1 MTSASSLPPSLH
13 RDVHH
18 FIQYLRLE
26 RGLAETSIAAYAHD
40 VRTFAEFLASKD
52 MTTFATVSLADARQF
67 FIILADAGIAPSSR
81 ARYLSSIK
89 HLYRYLV
96 GIGRSTIDITE
107 AIDQP
112 RGGRRLP
119 DALSVEDMTTLLI
132 SLDTSTPYGVRD
144 RAMLE
149 TMYACGL
156 RVSET
161 IGLRQRDVLADVEL
175 VRVYGKG
182 SKERL
187 VPIGQSALDWIH
199 RYRMEAR
206 GRLIRTADTDDIL
219 FLNHRGKGLSRMG
232 LWKII
237 TTAASTAGLS
247 QHVHPHMFRHS
258 FATHLLEGGA
268 DLRAVQEMLGHSDI
282 ATTQIY
288 THVDRAY
295 IKEVHTLFHPR
306 SR

>member
-1 MTSASSLPPSLH
+1 MTSASPLPPSLH
-13 RDVHH
+13 RDVHQ

-26 RGLAETSIAAYAHD
+26 RGLAETSIAAYTHD
-40 VRTFAEFLASKD
+40 VTTFAAFLASKE
-52 MTTFATVSLADARQF
+52 MTTFAAVSLADARAF
-67 FIILADAGIAPSSR
+67 FVVLADAGIAPSSR

-119 DALSVEDMTTLLI
+119 DALSVEDMTALLTSI
-132 SLDTSTPYGVRD
+132 DASTPYGVRD

-199 RYRMEAR
+199 RYRTEAR

-282 ATTQIY
+282 STTQIY

>member
-1 MTSASSLPPSLH
+1 M
-13 RDVHH
+13 
-18 FIQYLRLE
+18 
-26 RGLAETSIAAYAHD
+26 
-40 VRTFAEFLASKD
+40 
-52 MTTFATVSLADARQF
+52 
-67 FIILADAGIAPSSR
+67 
-81 ARYLSSIK
+81 
-89 HLYRYLV
+89 
-96 GIGRSTIDITE
+96 
-107 AIDQP
+107 
-112 RGGRRLP
+112 
-119 DALSVEDMTTLLI
+119 
-132 SLDTSTPYGVRD
+132 RD

-206 GRLIRTADTDDIL
+206 GRLIRTADTDDML

-237 TTAASTAGLS
+237 TTAAGTAGLS

>member
-1 MTSASSLPPSLH
+1 MTSASPLPPSLH

-67 FIILADAGIAPSSR
+67 FVILADAGIAPSSR

-119 DALSVEDMTTLLI
+119 DALSVDDMTALLTSI
-132 SLDTSTPYGVRD
+132 DTSTPYGVRD

-199 RYRMEAR
+199 RYRTEAR

-237 TTAASTAGLS
+237 TTAAGTAGLR